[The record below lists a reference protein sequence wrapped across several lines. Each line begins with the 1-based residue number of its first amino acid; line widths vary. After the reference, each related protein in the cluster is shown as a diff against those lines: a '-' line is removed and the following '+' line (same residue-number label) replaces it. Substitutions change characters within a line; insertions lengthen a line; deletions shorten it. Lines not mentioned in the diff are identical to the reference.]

1 MPAGFLFI
9 LCYPDGMTINQ
20 KINGLVSFASNSPG
34 VPTGYGQQGEYL
46 INRMIKAGMTV
57 AAMSNY
63 GHEGGIET
71 LKLQTGKIPHYP
83 RSFTGYS
90 VDSLPYNHRHF
101 KDQHKDL
108 TDAIFVLY
116 DSWVYNGN
124 PELDKENIVIWA
136 PIDHVT
142 LPPGVIAFLQK
153 PNVTVIS
160 MAPDGQQQLNSAGIK
175 NTYIPHV
182 IDTQTYK
189 PTFEISGRKTRDYLQ
204 CAEDDFIVGMVAA
217 NKSNGVTHRKAFA
230 ENILAFSIFQ
240 RKYKNAKLYLH
251 TEPSKLMGGFH
262 LINLLKACGIPSDAV
277 IFPDPLDYRYGIKRK
292 DMAAL
297 YTNFDVL
304 LATSY
309 GEGFGVPTMEA
320 QACGTRAIV
329 SNWAASKDLVS
340 ENSWKVEGMPFWDE
354 PQTAWFKI
362 PVVEGIVQAL
372 EKAFEAERG
381 VDETSI
387 KFASDFE
394 DAKVW
399 QEKWQPFWSDYF
411 AKKSNDTSTK

>member
-1 MPAGFLFI
+1 
-9 LCYPDGMTINQ
+9 MTINQ
-20 KINGLVSFASNSPG
+20 KLNGLISFASNSPG
-34 VPTGYGQQGEYL
+34 VPTGYGQQTEYL
-46 INRMIKAGMTV
+46 LNRMVKSGLTV

-90 VDSLPYNHRHF
+90 ADSLPYNHRHF
-101 KDQHKDL
+101 RQKHMDL
-108 TDAIFVLY
+108 PHAIFILY
-116 DSWVYNGN
+116 DSWVYNGYT
-124 PELDKENIVIWA
+124 ELDSENIVIWA

-160 MAPDGQQQLNSAGIK
+160 MAPDGHQQLNQAGIA

-182 IDTQTYK
+182 LDLKTYK
-189 PTFEISGRKTRDYLQ
+189 PTFEIRGKKTREHLHIAD
-204 CAEDDFIVGMVAA
+204 DDFLVGMVAA
-217 NKSNGVTHRKAFA
+217 NKTNGIIHRKAYA
-230 ENILAFSIFQ
+230 ENILAFSMFQ
-240 RKYKNAKLYLH
+240 KKHPEAKLYIH
-251 TEPSKLMGGFH
+251 SEASKLMGGFN
-262 LINLLKACGIPSDAV
+262 LVNLLKACGIPPQTV
-277 IFPDPLDYRYGIKRK
+277 IFPDFLDYRYGVTRN

-297 YTNFDVL
+297 YTSFDVL

-362 PVVEGIVQAL
+362 PYVEGIVAAL
-372 EKAFEAERG
+372 EKAYEAERG

-394 DAKVW
+394 DGKVW
-399 QEKWQPFWSDYF
+399 AEKWQPFWSDYF
-411 AKKSNDTSTK
+411 AKQSNNSSTESV

>member
-1 MPAGFLFI
+1 MPGGFL
-9 LCYPDGMTINQ
+9 LCYIFCMTINQ
-20 KINGLVSFASNSPG
+20 INGLISFASNSPG
-34 VPTGYGQQGEYL
+34 VPTGYGQQTEYL
-46 INRMIKAGMTV
+46 INRMVKAGMTV

-71 LKLQTGKIPHYP
+71 LKLQAGKIAHYP

-90 VDSLPYNHRHF
+90 ADSLPYNHRHF
-101 KDQHKDL
+101 REKHKDL
-108 TDAIFVLY
+108 PNAIFILY
-116 DSWVYNGN
+116 DSWVYNGY

-142 LPPGVIAFLQK
+142 LPPGVVAFLQK
-153 PNVTVIS
+153 PNVTTVS
-160 MAPDGQQQLNSAGIK
+160 MAPDGNEQLTNAGIE
-175 NTYIPHV
+175 NTYIPHAL
-182 IDTQTYK
+182 DLKTYK
-189 PTFEISGRKTRDYLQ
+189 PTFEIRGKDTRKHLQ
-204 CAEDDFIVGMVAA
+204 TSPDDFLVGMVAA
-217 NKSNGVTHRKAFA
+217 NKTNGIIHRKAFA

-240 RKYKNAKLYLH
+240 RKHPEAKLYIH
-251 TEPSKLMGGFH
+251 SEPSKLMGGFN
-262 LINLLKACGIPSDAV
+262 LVNLLKACGIPPQTV
-277 IFPDPLDYRYGIKRK
+277 IFPDFLDYRYGLSRK

-297 YTNFDVL
+297 YTAFDVL
-304 LATSY
+304 LAPSY
-309 GEGFGVPTMEA
+309 GEGFGIPTVEA

-362 PVVEGIVQAL
+362 PIVDNIVSAL
-372 EKAFEAERG
+372 ELAYQAERG
-381 VDETSI
+381 VDEISV

-394 DAKVW
+394 DGKVW

-411 AKKSNDTSTK
+411 AKQSDSSSSK